1 MQTVNFTAEAL
12 IDLAYWKKSGNVI
25 VLKRIRQLL
34 AAIQENP
41 YAGIGKPE
49 ALKHQLSGYW
59 SRRINQEHRLVYEVE
74 QETITVISLR
84 YHYPQK

>member
-12 IDLAYWKKSGNVI
+12 IDLAYWQKSGNAI
-25 VLKRIRQLL
+25 ILKRIRQLL

-41 YAGIGKPE
+41 YTGIGKPE

-74 QETITVISLR
+74 QGIITVISMR
-84 YHYPQK
+84 YHYPQ